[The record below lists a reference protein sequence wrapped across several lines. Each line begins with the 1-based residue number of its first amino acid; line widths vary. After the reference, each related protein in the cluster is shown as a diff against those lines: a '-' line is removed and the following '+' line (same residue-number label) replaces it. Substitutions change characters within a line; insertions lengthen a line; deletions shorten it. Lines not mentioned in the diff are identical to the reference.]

1 MRIPFLT
8 TDIHRVHFFVFDGN
22 AKENT
27 VKLKIA
33 QQLELRPRLPVVVG
47 NVDYLENEA
56 LLLRIDDLLGR
67 SGLEE
72 EYVRK
77 CLVQW
82 ENEARETAKKEGR
95 RFRAPSAKMLARYA
109 RICRQALRC
118 NILRQL
124 TQKEYRVF
132 SMRLAESPLLQFF
145 CGIDRLEQIKVPSKS
160 TLERYDKMMP
170 EAQVRELVD
179 KLNRGVVEDAARMD
193 LEKALRMELY
203 LSDTTCVK
211 ANIHFPTDWV
221 LLRDA
226 VRSLMKAVKV
236 ARKHGLKHRMPDP
249 DGFMKDANRLS
260 IEMSNS
266 RRRPDSA
273 KRRKKVLR
281 QLKRLA
287 KTAQKHAERYSTR
300 LQADW
305 QKETDL
311 REGEVRQ
318 IVSRIGLVV
327 AQLPAAIRQAHER
340 IIGERPVE
348 NRDKILSLYE
358 PDIHVIVRNKAGAEV
373 EFGNT
378 LLLAEQEDGLILDW
392 KLEKEISRGD
402 IALLMESL
410 PRMKAV
416 FGNYPASVG
425 GDRGFASKASHDFL
439 SEEKIA
445 DAICP
450 RDPHVL
456 KERMKN
462 PKFRKTQKRRSQTEG
477 RIGILKNNFLGKP
490 LLSEGFEHRELAVAW
505 AVLAHNLWLIAALP
519 QASKMKQAA

>member
-1 MRIPFLT
+1 M
-8 TDIHRVHFFVFDGN
+8 
-22 AKENT
+22 
-27 VKLKIA
+27 KLKIA

-47 NVDYLENEA
+47 NVDYLENA
-56 LLLRIDDLLGR
+56 ARLMRIDDLLRR
-67 SGLEE
+67 SGLED
-72 EYVRK
+72 EYVLK

-82 ENEARETAKKEGR
+82 ENEERAAAEKEGR
-95 RFRAPSAKMLARYA
+95 RFREPSAKMLMRYA
-109 RICRQALRC
+109 RIGRQALRC

-124 TQKEYRVF
+124 TQKEYRKF
-132 SMRLAESPLLQFF
+132 SLRLAESPLAQWF
-145 CGIDRLEQIKVPSKS
+145 CGIDRLEQIRVPTKS
-160 TLERYDKMMP
+160 TLARYDKLVP
-170 EAQVRELVD
+170 ESQVRELVD
-179 KLNRGVVEDAARMD
+179 RLNRSVVEDAAQMD
-193 LEKALRMELY
+193 LEKALSMDLY

-211 ANIHFPTDWV
+211 ANVHFPTDWV

-226 VRSLMKAVKV
+226 VSTLMKAVKV
-236 ARKHGLKHRMPDP
+236 IRKHGLKYRMPDP
-249 DGFMKDANRLS
+249 DSFLKEANSLS

-281 QLKRLA
+281 QMKRLA
-287 KTAQKHAERYSTR
+287 KTAQQHAQRYSTR

-305 QKETDL
+305 RKETDL
-311 REGEVRQ
+311 REGEMRQ

-340 IIGERPVE
+340 IIGERLVE

-378 LLLAEQEDGLILDW
+378 LLLAEQEDGLIVDW

-402 IALLMESL
+402 IALMQASL

-416 FGNYPASVG
+416 FGDYPAAVG
-425 GDRGFASKASHDFL
+425 ADRGFASKMSHEFL
-439 SEEKIA
+439 SKGKIV

-456 KERMKN
+456 RERMKN
-462 PKFRKTQKRRSQTEG
+462 PRFRKTQKRRSQTEG
-477 RIGILKNNFLGKP
+477 RIGILKNNFLGRP

-519 QASKMKQAA
+519 QASKLKQAA